1 MLLAYID
8 EIGEPGAYVG
18 PDHPRFRTSP
28 AFGYAGFVMPESAA
42 RGFGAKFTALKR
54 QLFASEIDR
63 AEHPGRWEFKGA
75 NLFRPDTPA
84 RFPQQLRVFDALVRS
99 VVVDHG
105 GKLFYYADE
114 KQRGTPKQI
123 GLDVEKREADAMRE
137 TLNRLARHAHHHGHN
152 LMVIIDQINEK
163 TRVERVASMYAHIF
177 SRAGDFPEMRCI
189 VEPPMHVD
197 SSLSSNVQF
206 ADWVAA
212 AVTRA
217 VDHQLNDSSKY
228 AWVTDP
234 QRLASMRGSFTY
246 ESKLHLWN
254 RGVQDINHSELFHR
268 ERRLAPTPHGQLLGA
283 SVDPAAAEK
292 MAKIWRSGR

>member
-1 MLLAYID
+1 
-8 EIGEPGAYVG
+8 
-18 PDHPRFRTSP
+18 
-28 AFGYAGFVMPESAA
+28 MPEAAA
-42 RGFGAKFTALKR
+42 RTFGAQFTALKR

-84 RFPQQLRVFDALVRS
+84 HFPQQLRVFDALVRS
-99 VVVDHG
+99 GVDHG
-105 GKLFYYADE
+105 GRLFYYADE
-114 KQRGTPKQI
+114 KQRGTPRQTD
-123 GLDVEKREADAMRE
+123 LDVQQREADAMRE
-137 TLNRLARHAHHHGHN
+137 TLNRLARHAHHHGQN

-177 SRAGDFPEMRCI
+177 SRAGDFPEMRGI

-217 VDHQLNDSSKY
+217 IDHQLNDSSTY

-234 QRLASMRGSFTY
+234 RRLASMRGSFTY
-246 ESKLHLWN
+246 ESKLPLWN
-254 RGVQDINHSELFHR
+254 RGVPDINHSELFYR
-268 ERRLAPTPHGQLLGA
+268 ERRLAPSVQRQLLGTA
-283 SVDPAAAEK
+283 VDPAAAEK
-292 MAKIWRSGR
+292 MAKIWRAGR

>member
-1 MLLAYID
+1 
-8 EIGEPGAYVG
+8 
-18 PDHPRFRTSP
+18 
-28 AFGYAGFVMPESAA
+28 
-42 RGFGAKFTALKR
+42 
-54 QLFASEIDR
+54 
-63 AEHPGRWEFKGA
+63 
-75 NLFRPDTPA
+75 
-84 RFPQQLRVFDALVRS
+84 
-99 VVVDHG
+99 
-105 GKLFYYADE
+105 
-114 KQRGTPKQI
+114 
-123 GLDVEKREADAMRE
+123 
-137 TLNRLARHAHHHGHN
+137 
-152 LMVIIDQINEK
+152 MVIIDQINEK

-254 RGVQDINHSELFHR
+254 RGVQDFNHSELFHR